1 MRYSLALVLWN
12 VCLFCLQEICANLD
26 MPKTEI
32 VIAGLFPTS
41 HDIAAGK
48 IGRGVRPAVQLAL
61 DIVNNDTNILHNY
74 QLNMTWNDTQVC
86 YLSFYFF
93 AINLKKGE
101 MWANKFSVTAPFI
114 H

>member
-1 MRYSLALVLWN
+1 M
-12 VCLFCLQEICANLD
+12 D

-86 YLSFYFF
+86 YLSPYFLQLM
-93 AINLKKGE
+93 LKKGRCGPI
-101 MWANKFSVTAPFI
+101 NLV
-114 H
+114 